1 MELYVLRKTCFV
13 QQEKTDQTKGIACSA
28 ENILSNKKKQ
38 TKLKELHILRKTYF
52 VEQEQTDQTTTRKN
66 FRIRFCFIT
75 VNGLRKRNVDLV
87 RVFPPLSRLDITVMV
102 DWV

>member
-1 MELYVLRKTCFV
+1 MFCPTGKKQTKLKELHLLQKTCFV
-13 QQEKTDQTKGIACSA
+13 QQEK
-28 ENILSNKKKQ
+28 KK